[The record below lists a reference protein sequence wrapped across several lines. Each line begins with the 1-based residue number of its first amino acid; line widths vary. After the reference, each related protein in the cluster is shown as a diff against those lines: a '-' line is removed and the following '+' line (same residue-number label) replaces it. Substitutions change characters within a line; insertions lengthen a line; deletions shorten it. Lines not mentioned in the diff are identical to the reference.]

1 MTFQPVVSN
10 LGTELLGLLCPQYSI
25 RNISL
30 SHFPFKGNFA
40 IHAVALAALLALA
53 RYLSSTLYD
62 NGGEEA
68 SDEIEAHHVYIIYC
82 NKFVT

>member
-1 MTFQPVVSN
+1 M
-10 LGTELLGLLCPQYSI
+10 GTELLGLLCPQYSI

-30 SHFPFKGNFA
+30 SNFLFKGNYA

-53 RYLSSTLYD
+53 RYLGSALDD

-68 SDEIEAHHVYIIYC
+68 CDEVEAHHVCI
-82 NKFVT
+82 V